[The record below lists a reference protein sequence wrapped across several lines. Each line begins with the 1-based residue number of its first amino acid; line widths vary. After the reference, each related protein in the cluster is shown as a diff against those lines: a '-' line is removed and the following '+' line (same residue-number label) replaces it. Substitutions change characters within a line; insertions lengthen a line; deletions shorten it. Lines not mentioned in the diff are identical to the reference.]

1 MTTEALAKRYCKLSI
16 AKKWAAHRQ
25 SLWNT
30 FYDPA
35 KTHDEILSKIPDGV
49 DQVQWSQFVNYRLN
63 PETQV
68 KLLLTTLYA

>member
-49 DQVQWSQFVNYRLN
+49 DQVQWAQFVNYCLN
-63 PETQV
+63 LETQV
-68 KLLLTTLYA
+68 KLLFKPF